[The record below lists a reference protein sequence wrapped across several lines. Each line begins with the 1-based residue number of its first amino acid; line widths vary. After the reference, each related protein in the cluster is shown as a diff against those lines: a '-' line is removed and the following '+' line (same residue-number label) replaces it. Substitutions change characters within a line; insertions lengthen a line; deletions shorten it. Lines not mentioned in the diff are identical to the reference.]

1 MSDKAGIRFTPVQ
14 MKKLGRHF
22 WITYVGARTGEHWKR
37 VSRWFVYGQ
46 GDEDNKGGH
55 SIYGSYWN
63 RDMALILW
71 VVIRTFTANND
82 YLSSS
87 EVRAYKARQRSL
99 VKLFG
104 ITAIDTLAA
113 ISWLEENDH

>member
-1 MSDKAGIRFTPVQ
+1 MSDKAG
-14 MKKLGRHF
+14 M
-22 WITYVGARTGEHWKR
+22 GARTGEHWKR